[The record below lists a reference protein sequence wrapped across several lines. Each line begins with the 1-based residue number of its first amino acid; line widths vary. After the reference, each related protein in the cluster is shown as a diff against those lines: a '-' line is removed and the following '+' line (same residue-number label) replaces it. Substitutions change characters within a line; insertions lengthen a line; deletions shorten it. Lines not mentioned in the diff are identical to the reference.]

1 MMEKKIVYRIF
12 TIADYEREALY
23 FREMH
28 AEGWKLRKVSYS
40 ILLFAVKYTFEK
52 CQPEQV
58 SYQLDFYPMKKSER
72 ASYLQLFKD
81 CGWEHI
87 TDFNGFS
94 YFRKLHSGIES
105 DAEFEI
111 YNDASGKLAVVKRI
125 LIIRMIPILLIFLLI
140 FSALLP
146 VFSKFVSG
154 DSSFSWDMFLIVL
167 IDFVLLII
175 NAIQISYVLWRL
187 SQKWKELSN
196 K

>member
-1 MMEKKIVYRIF
+1 MEKKIVYRIF

-28 AEGWKLRKVSYS
+28 AKGWKLRKVSYS

-52 CQPEQV
+52 CHPEQV
-58 SYQLDFYPMKKSER
+58 FYQLDFYPMEKSER

-111 YNDASGKLAVVKRI
+111 YNDAAGKLAMVKRI
-125 LIIRMIPILLIFLLI
+125 LTRRMLPILLLFL
-140 FSALLP
+140 ALLP
-146 VFSKFVSG
+146 VFSKFVTG
-154 DSSFSWDMFLIVL
+154 GSSFSWEVFLIFI
-167 IDFVLLII
+167 IDWVLLIVF
-175 NAIQISYVLWRL
+175 AIQISYIFWRL

>member
-1 MMEKKIVYRIF
+1 MEKKVVYRIF

-28 AEGWKLRKVSYS
+28 AKGWKLRKVSYS

-87 TDFNGFS
+87 TNFNGFS
-94 YFRKLHSGIES
+94 YFRKAHSEIES

-111 YNDASGKLAVVKRI
+111 YNDAAGRLAMVKRI
-125 LIIRMIPILLIFLLI
+125 LTMRILPILLLFA
-140 FSALLP
+140 ALLP
-146 VFSKFVSG
+146 IFSKFVSG
-154 DSSFSWDMFLIVL
+154 VSSFSWALFLIFI
-167 IDFVLLII
+167 IDGVLLIVF
-175 NAIQISYVLWRL
+175 AIQISYILCRL

>member
-23 FREMH
+23 FRKMH
-28 AEGWKLRKVSYS
+28 AKGWKLRKVSYS

-52 CQPEQV
+52 CQPEQA
-58 SYQLDFYPMKKSER
+58 SYQLDFYPMEKSER

-94 YFRKLHSGIES
+94 SFRKLHSGIEL

-111 YNDASGKLAVVKRI
+111 YNDAVGKLAMVKRI
-125 LIIRMIPILLIFLLI
+125 LTRRMFPILLLFL
-140 FSALLP
+140 ALLP
-146 VFSKFVSG
+146 VFSKFVTG
-154 DSSFSWDMFLIVL
+154 GSSFSWEVFLIFI
-167 IDFVLLII
+167 IDWVLLIVF
-175 NAIQISYVLWRL
+175 AIQISYIFWRL

>member
-1 MMEKKIVYRIF
+1 MEKKVVYRIF

-28 AEGWKLRKVSYS
+28 AKGWKLRKVSYS

-52 CQPEQV
+52 CHPEQV
-58 SYQLDFYPMKKSER
+58 SYQLDFYPMEKSER

-111 YNDASGKLAVVKRI
+111 YNDAAGKLAMVKRI
-125 LIIRMIPILLIFLLI
+125 LTRRMLPILLLFL
-140 FSALLP
+140 ALLP

-154 DSSFSWDMFLIVL
+154 DSSFSWEVFLIFI
-167 IDFVLLII
+167 IDWVLLIVF
-175 NAIQISYVLWRL
+175 AIQISYIFWRL
-187 SQKWKELSN
+187 FQKWKELSD

>member
-1 MMEKKIVYRIF
+1 MEKKVVYRIC
-12 TIADYEREALY
+12 TIADYDIEAFYL
-23 FREMH
+23 REMH
-28 AEGWKLRKVSYS
+28 AQGWKLRKVSYS

-105 DAEFEI
+105 DTEFEI
-111 YNDASGKLAVVKRI
+111 YNDAAGKLAMVKRI
-125 LIIRMIPILLIFLLI
+125 LTMRMLPILLL

-154 DSSFSWDMFLIVL
+154 GNYFSWEMFLIVI
-167 IDFVLLII
+167 IDGVLLIVF
-175 NAIQISYVLWRL
+175 AIQISYILWKL
-187 SQKWKELSN
+187 FQKWKELSD

>member
-1 MMEKKIVYRIF
+1 MEKKNVYRIF

-28 AEGWKLRKVSYS
+28 AKGWKLRKVSYS
-40 ILLFAVKYTFEK
+40 ILLFVVKYTFEK

-94 YFRKLHSGIES
+94 YFRKLYSGVES

-111 YNDASGKLAVVKRI
+111 YNDATGKLAMVKKI
-125 LIIRMIPILLIFLLI
+125 LTMRMLPVLLLV
-140 FSALLP
+140 SALLP
-146 VFSKFVSG
+146 VFSKLLSG
-154 DSSFSWDMFLIVL
+154 RGYFSWGMFLIVI
-167 IDFVLLII
+167 IDCTLLIVF
-175 NAIQISYVLWRL
+175 AIQISYIFWRL
-187 SQKWKELSN
+187 FQKWKELSD

>member
-1 MMEKKIVYRIF
+1 MEKKIVYRIF

-28 AEGWKLRKVSYS
+28 AKGWKLRKVSYS

-52 CQPEQV
+52 CHPERV
-58 SYQLDFYPMKKSER
+58 SYQLDFYPMEKLER
-72 ASYLQLFKD
+72 SSYLQLFKD
-81 CGWEHI
+81 FGWEHI

-111 YNDASGKLAVVKRI
+111 YNDVAGKLAMVKRI
-125 LIIRMIPILLIFLLI
+125 LTMRMLPILLLFL
-140 FSALLP
+140 ALLP
-146 VFSKFVSG
+146 VFSKFVAG
-154 DSSFSWDMFLIVL
+154 GSSFSWEVFLIFI
-167 IDFVLLII
+167 IDWVLLIVHT
-175 NAIQISYVLWRL
+175 IQISYIFWRL
-187 SQKWKELSN
+187 SQKWKELSD

>member
-1 MMEKKIVYRIF
+1 MEKKIVYRIF
-12 TIADYEREALY
+12 TIADYDREALY
-23 FREMH
+23 LRKMH
-28 AEGWKLRKVSYS
+28 AEDWKLRKVSYS

-81 CGWEHI
+81 FGWEHI

-111 YNDASGKLAVVKRI
+111 YNDAAGKLAMVKRI
-125 LIIRMIPILLIFLLI
+125 LTMRMLPILLLFL
-140 FSALLP
+140 ALLP

-154 DSSFSWDMFLIVL
+154 GSSFSWEVFLIFI
-167 IDFVLLII
+167 IDWVLLIVF
-175 NAIQISYVLWRL
+175 AIQISYIFWRL